1 MIRPSIIAL
10 PVAVVLATLGLAACA
25 PQPSRD
31 RDQPS
36 VPSADIRPPPGQER
50 TSSRWTREA
59 EAADRAALEDASGLL
74 RSARDAMS
82 EPRGADRAIEM
93 LERAE
98 SRLLTRSTPQG
109 SEQRPMNEG
118 AQARIAG
125 ARRSLGGNNR
135 QEALREIS
143 GALQDIL
150 EEQQAS
156 RR

>member
-1 MIRPSIIAL
+1 MTRPSIVAL
-10 PVAVVLATLGLAACA
+10 PAALVLATLALAACT

-31 RDQPS
+31 RDQAS
-36 VPSADIRPPPGQER
+36 MPSADIRPPPGQDR
-50 TSSRWTREA
+50 TASRWTREA
-59 EAADRAALEDASGLL
+59 EAADRAALEDAAALL

-109 SEQRPMNEG
+109 TEQRPMNEG
-118 AQARIAG
+118 AQARVAG
-125 ARRSLGGNNR
+125 ARRSLSGNNR
-135 QEALREIS
+135 QEALQEIA